1 MTWPLFADAARPDLQ
16 PIEAIIGAPR
26 GFDDTTAAALAREL
40 PRIDTAPTTI
50 RAADHAQNQLIEV
63 FAAHGHHGAAFL
75 RVYHGVTVAVID
87 AIERGVLTPRPFFER
102 LAGRFAE
109 RHFDGVKAELGLD
122 IATATDAAR
131 FQLWAPSFALDNL
144 APNPATALG
153 RKAPMAHFTV
163 GMCCHINFDLAC
175 SLDETIRELGHAHDD
190 AALAEI
196 ERGHNFVDTILA
208 DKVEASAQLLAAEM
222 ACPMSQQI
230 LASGAVK
237 AVGDISMALIRRW
250 RAKTFVH
257 ALELCRARDD
267 AARAEIR
274 VAIYRAGARKTVRL
288 FNTLASVVDGTL
300 RGTWLART

>member
-1 MTWPLFADAARPDLQ
+1 VTWPLFADAARPDLQ

-26 GFDDTTAAALAREL
+26 GFDAATAAALAREL
-40 PRIDTAPTTI
+40 PHIDTAPTSI
-50 RAADHAQNQLIEV
+50 RAADQAQTQLVEL
-63 FAAHGHHGAAFL
+63 FAANDHHGAAFL

-122 IATATDAAR
+122 TTSDAAR
-131 FQLWAPSFALDNL
+131 FQLWAPAFALDNL
-144 APNPATALG
+144 ASNPSTALG
-153 RKAPMAHFTV
+153 IKAPMADFTV

-175 SLDETIRELGHAHDD
+175 ALDETIRELGHARDD
-190 AALAEI
+190 AKLAEI
-196 ERGHNFVDTILA
+196 ERGHNFVDHILA
-208 DKVEASAQLLAAEM
+208 DQVESSATLLAAEM
-222 ACPMSQQI
+222 ACPMSKQI
-230 LASGAVK
+230 LASGAVNTV
-237 AVGDISMALIRRW
+237 AGVSMALIRRW

-257 ALELCRARDD
+257 ALQLCRAPDE
-267 AARAEIR
+267 AARAELR

-300 RGTWLART
+300 RGTWLAPS